1 MCVEHTIHTMETNA
15 IHFNESG
22 KLIIEHYHSNE
33 TRIVVCAFH
42 QPVEIVVKRFKYA
55 LGNMTI

>member
-1 MCVEHTIHTMETNA
+1 MCVKHATHTMENA
-15 IHFNESG
+15 RHFNESG
-22 KLIIEHYHSNE
+22 KVKIEHYHSNE

-55 LGNMTI
+55 LSNMTI